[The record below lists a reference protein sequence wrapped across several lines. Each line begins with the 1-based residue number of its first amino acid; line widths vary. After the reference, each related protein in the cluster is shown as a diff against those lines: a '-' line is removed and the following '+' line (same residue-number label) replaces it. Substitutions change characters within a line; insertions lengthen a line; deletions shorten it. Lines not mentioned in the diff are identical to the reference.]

1 MKTLNNFFEKAH
13 LFKVWLITYPVLIL
27 FISGL
32 VYGLDYLSGENTFTG
47 NFMYLKFGAFMGMVL
62 SWMVILI
69 TSMERKSTIFW
80 DYVKIIETLI
90 NNVKTKKELEDIWAN
105 EYQELIKNCQGGSQI
120 GEVKRIKSIIETR
133 YKYWKD

>member
-1 MKTLNNFFEKAH
+1 MKTLNNFFEKTH

-32 VYGLDYLSGENTFTG
+32 VYGLDYLSGENTFTK
-47 NFMYLKFGAFMGMVL
+47 NFMYLKFGALMGMVL
-62 SWMVILI
+62 SWMVILL

>member
-1 MKTLNNFFEKAH
+1 MKTLNNFFEKTH

-32 VYGLDYLSGENTFTG
+32 CYGLGYLSGESMFT
-47 NFMYLKFGAFMGMVL
+47 NDFDYLKFGAFMGMVL

-69 TSMERKSTIFW
+69 TSMERKSIIFW

-105 EYQELIKNCQGGSQI
+105 EYQELIKNCQGGPQI